1 MAGHYHQKWFV
12 CDLDLSILILY
23 DICNVRFCAKH
34 SLKRILIIVSTKD
47 ISKYLELLLM
57 S

>member
-47 ISKYLELLLM
+47 ISKYLELF
-57 S
+57 